1 MLTNVAFTTAATLK
15 HNFPNHPENNE
26 RVPAIV
32 EALRSAKL
40 LERMTE
46 ITNPAAAKLEQVT
59 EVHQADYVQE
69 LIERLDSNPTY
80 LDSAP
85 TYFTHASLQCA
96 LHAAGASIALVDTV
110 LDKNAQSGFAL
121 IRPPGHHAVPGA
133 AMGFCLLAN
142 IAIAARHAQKRG
154 VERILIIDFD
164 VHHGNGTQEIFY
176 DDCSV
181 LFVSIHQEG
190 LYPGGGQAYQTGI
203 NTGQGFTLNI
213 PIPAYAGGSA
223 VQQILSDLI
232 FPSVRHFCPEL
243 ILVSAGFDAHWR
255 DNLSNLQYSGR
266 DYHVIS
272 TALQELASEFC
283 SGQIVFFLEG
293 GYDLP
298 ALSES
303 AVNVFRAL
311 LGEPSIDTLGP
322 PLHPEPDIRNQLTH
336 IRSLHDF

>member
-1 MLTNVAFTTAATLK
+1 MPTNIAFTTAASLK

-40 LERMTE
+40 LGRLTK
-46 ITNPAAAKLEQVT
+46 IIDPAAATLEQVT
-59 EVHQADYVQE
+59 EVHHADYIQGLV
-69 LIERLDSNPTY
+69 ERLDYAPTY
-80 LDSAP
+80 LDPAP
-85 TYFTHASLQCA
+85 TYFTRASLRCA

-110 LDKNAQSGFAL
+110 LDKNARSGFAL

-154 VERILIIDFD
+154 VERILILDFD

-176 DDCSV
+176 NDSSV
-181 LFVSIHQEG
+181 LFISMHQEG
-190 LYPGGGQAYQTGI
+190 LYPGGGQALQTGI
-203 NTGQGFTLNI
+203 DTGKGFTLNI
-213 PIPAYAGGSA
+213 PIPAYAGSRA

-232 FPSVRHFCPEL
+232 VPSVRHFCPEL

-272 TALQELASEFC
+272 TALQELASELC

-322 PLHPEPDIRNQLTH
+322 PLHPEPDIGNQLNH

>member
-1 MLTNVAFTTAATLK
+1 
-15 HNFPNHPENNE
+15 
-26 RVPAIV
+26 
-32 EALRSAKL
+32 
-40 LERMTE
+40 
-46 ITNPAAAKLEQVT
+46 
-59 EVHQADYVQE
+59 
-69 LIERLDSNPTY
+69 
-80 LDSAP
+80 
-85 TYFTHASLQCA
+85 
-96 LHAAGASIALVDTV
+96 
-110 LDKNAQSGFAL
+110 
-121 IRPPGHHAVPGA
+121 
-133 AMGFCLLAN
+133 
-142 IAIAARHAQKRG
+142 
-154 VERILIIDFD
+154 
-164 VHHGNGTQEIFY
+164 TQEIFY
-176 DDCSV
+176 DDSSV

-213 PIPAYAGGSA
+213 PIPAYAGGRA

>member
-1 MLTNVAFTTAATLK
+1 MLTNVAFTTAFSLK

-32 EALRSAKL
+32 DALRSAKL

-46 ITNPAAAKLEQVT
+46 IINPAAANLEQVA
-59 EVHQADYVQE
+59 EVHQADYIQE

-154 VERILIIDFD
+154 VERILILDFD

-176 DDCSV
+176 DDSSV

-213 PIPAYAGGSA
+213 PIPAYAGGRA

-255 DNLSNLQYSGR
+255 DNLSNLQYSAR
-266 DYHVIS
+266 DYHILS
-272 TALQELASEFC
+272 TALQDLASELC

-322 PLHPEPDIRNQLTH
+322 PLHPEPDIRNHLTH